1 MFDYK
6 VADVQIVPLNGSAP
20 QKFSVMP
27 WTELVAV
34 AWAADGKSLFL
45 ASYSSR
51 GTSIV
56 HTELT
61 GASKPLFKS
70 SWDIFALTA
79 SPDGHSLAFWPRH
92 HQRQRVDDRL
102 LSREVKLSPACA
114 SSLFP
119 TILEGSQEQFI
130 NSMKTTLS
138 FATPA
143 ELETE
148 SLVAIALDYAE
159 KDSAQ
164 GNQSAKKEKPQL
176 KLATSDGAVQSVAA
190 DLLASGELTGKPF
203 ESNLLHKPAG
213 LKAKRLLL
221 ISGGP
226 AKKFTAY
233 ELRRIA
239 GAAVR
244 TLKSRGLR
252 SFAFIAPS
260 GIPAEE
266 AVRAIV
272 EGALVGN
279 FDPDYYRSD
288 RKDQKIDSLTIIA
301 GDKSNHAA
309 LEKAAQEAQIIGE
322 SQNFTRDLVNEP
334 SNRMTPTILAERA
347 KKMCQEVGLK
357 CEVYGADKI
366 KELKMGAFWSVAQGS
381 DEPPALIIMTY
392 EPTGAPAKPVV
403 GLVGKGITFDSGGIS
418 IKPADGMEKMKYD
431 MAGGA
436 TMIGAMRAIA
446 MLKPKVKVIGIVCAT
461 ENMPSGKAQK
471 PGDVQIA
478 MSGKVIEIINTDAEG
493 RLVLADGLYYA
504 RQLGCTHLLDAA
516 TLTGAVVVALG
527 YANVGAFANDD
538 AIYERLQKANAE
550 AGEKMWRLPL
560 DDEYKE
566 QIRSTIA
573 DIMNTGGR
581 WGGAINAAMFLKE
594 FAEDTPWIH
603 LDIAGTAWMEDQKP
617 WIAKGPSGI
626 ALRSVVEFVKGFA
639 K

>member
-1 MFDYK
+1 
-6 VADVQIVPLNGSAP
+6 
-20 QKFSVMP
+20 
-27 WTELVAV
+27 
-34 AWAADGKSLFL
+34 
-45 ASYSSR
+45 
-51 GTSIV
+51 
-56 HTELT
+56 
-61 GASKPLFKS
+61 
-70 SWDIFALTA
+70 
-79 SPDGHSLAFWPRH
+79 
-92 HQRQRVDDRL
+92 
-102 LSREVKLSPACA
+102 
-114 SSLFP
+114 
-119 TILEGSQEQFI
+119 
-130 NSMKTTLS
+130 MKTTLS

-148 SLVAIALDYAE
+148 SLVAVVLDHAE
-159 KDSAQ
+159 KDASTKS
-164 GNQSAKKEKPQL
+164 QSASDKKEKPQL
-176 KLATSDGAVQSVAA
+176 KLATGDVAVQSAAA

-221 ISGGP
+221 ISGGA

-233 ELRRIA
+233 DLRRIA

-252 SFAFIAPS
+252 SFAFIAPTD
-260 GIPAEE
+260 IPAEE

-288 RKDQKIDSLTIIA
+288 RKDQKIDTLTIIA

-334 SNRMTPTILAERA
+334 SNRMTPTVLAERA

-381 DEPPALIIMTY
+381 DEPPALIVMTY
-392 EPTGAPAKPVV
+392 EPAGAPAKPVV

-446 MLKPKVKVIGIVCAT
+446 LLKPKVKVIGIVCAT

-478 MSGKVIEIINTDAEG
+478 MSGKSIEIINTDAEG

-538 AIYERLQKANAE
+538 AIFERLQKANAE

>member
-1 MFDYK
+1 
-6 VADVQIVPLNGSAP
+6 
-20 QKFSVMP
+20 
-27 WTELVAV
+27 
-34 AWAADGKSLFL
+34 
-45 ASYSSR
+45 
-51 GTSIV
+51 
-56 HTELT
+56 
-61 GASKPLFKS
+61 
-70 SWDIFALTA
+70 
-79 SPDGHSLAFWPRH
+79 
-92 HQRQRVDDRL
+92 
-102 LSREVKLSPACA
+102 
-114 SSLFP
+114 
-119 TILEGSQEQFI
+119 
-130 NSMKTTLS
+130 MKTTLS

-164 GNQSAKKEKPQL
+164 GNQSTKKEKPQL

-252 SFAFIAPS
+252 SFAFIAPN

-478 MSGKVIEIINTDAEG
+478 MSGKSIEIINTDAEG

>member
-1 MFDYK
+1 
-6 VADVQIVPLNGSAP
+6 
-20 QKFSVMP
+20 
-27 WTELVAV
+27 
-34 AWAADGKSLFL
+34 
-45 ASYSSR
+45 
-51 GTSIV
+51 
-56 HTELT
+56 
-61 GASKPLFKS
+61 
-70 SWDIFALTA
+70 
-79 SPDGHSLAFWPRH
+79 
-92 HQRQRVDDRL
+92 
-102 LSREVKLSPACA
+102 
-114 SSLFP
+114 
-119 TILEGSQEQFI
+119 
-130 NSMKTTLS
+130 MKITLS

-148 SLVAIALDYAE
+148 SLVAIALDHAE

-176 KLATSDGAVQSVAA
+176 KLATSDGAAQSVAA

-203 ESNLLHKPAG
+203 ESNLLHKPSG

-252 SFAFIAPS
+252 SFAFIAPPS
-260 GIPAEE
+260 IPAEE

-288 RKDQKIDSLTIIA
+288 RKDQKIDALTIIA

-347 KKMCQEVGLK
+347 KKMSQEVGLK

-381 DEPPALIIMTY
+381 DEPPALIVMTY
-392 EPTGAPAKPVV
+392 EPAGAPAKPVV

-478 MSGKVIEIINTDAEG
+478 MSGKSIEIINTDAEG

-538 AIYERLQKANAE
+538 AIYERLQKA
-550 AGEKMWRLPL
+550 
-560 DDEYKE
+560 
-566 QIRSTIA
+566 
-573 DIMNTGGR
+573 
-581 WGGAINAAMFLKE
+581 
-594 FAEDTPWIH
+594 
-603 LDIAGTAWMEDQKP
+603 
-617 WIAKGPSGI
+617 
-626 ALRSVVEFVKGFA
+626 
-639 K
+639 